1 MKQAVF
7 LSHIDS
13 LSLKKEVFYSGFYLI
28 LKNNC
33 ATVTNC
39 GRDFLILIMTKQL
52 KIFDYSDII
61 NVVR

>member
-39 GRDFLILIMTKQL
+39 GRNFLILIITKQL
-52 KIFDYSDII
+52 KIFGCSVII
-61 NVVR
+61 NIVR

>member
-1 MKQAVF
+1 MKHAVF

-52 KIFDYSDII
+52 KIFGCSVII
-61 NVVR
+61 NIVR

>member
-13 LSLKKEVFYSGFYLI
+13 LSLKKEVLYSGFGLI

-52 KIFDYSDII
+52 KIFGFSVII